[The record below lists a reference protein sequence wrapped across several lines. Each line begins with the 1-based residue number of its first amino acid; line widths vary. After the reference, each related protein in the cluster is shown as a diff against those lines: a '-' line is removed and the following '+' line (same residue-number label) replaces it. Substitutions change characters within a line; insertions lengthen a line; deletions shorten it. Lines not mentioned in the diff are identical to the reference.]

1 MKQRNITLRAME
13 PEDLEEL
20 YNIENDRG
28 LWDVGATN
36 VPYSR
41 YSLHQYIASSNNDI
55 YADRQMR
62 LIIQTAE
69 GTMAGIIDLYNYDP
83 RHNRAEV
90 GVVVKPEY
98 RNHGLAKEA
107 LDELH
112 RYACD
117 VLDIYQLYAVVA
129 ATNDRSLHLFKSQGY
144 ESTATLRH
152 WLHEKDGYQ
161 DAIVLQKKI
170 KK

>member
-1 MKQRNITLRAME
+1 MKQKSITLRAME

-20 YNIENDRG
+20 YKIENDRG
-28 LWDVGATN
+28 LWDVGSTN

-55 YADRQMR
+55 YADRQLR
-62 LIIQTAE
+62 LIVQAEEGSTA
-69 GTMAGIIDLYNYDP
+69 GVIDLYNYDP

-90 GVVVKPEY
+90 GVVIKADY
-98 RNHGLAKEA
+98 RRQGLAKAA

-112 RYACD
+112 RYASD

-129 ATNDRSLHLFKSQGY
+129 AGNEQSLHLFKSQGY
-144 ESTATLRH
+144 EVTATLRQ